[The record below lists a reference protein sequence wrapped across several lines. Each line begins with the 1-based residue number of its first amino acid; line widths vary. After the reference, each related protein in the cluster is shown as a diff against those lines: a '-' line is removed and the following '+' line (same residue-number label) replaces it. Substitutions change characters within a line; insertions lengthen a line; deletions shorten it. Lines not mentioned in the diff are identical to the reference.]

1 MRKHGLL
8 QCTSRKG
15 ECRDNTPM
23 ERFFGSLKSERVP
36 ECGAHNIKGE
46 SEPQSGKETAATEQ
60 SGGEEQVFLFGD
72 MSRQCVH
79 QVRGQAVIP

>member
-1 MRKHGLL
+1 M
-8 QCTSRKG
+8 SRKG

-23 ERFFGSLKSERVP
+23 ERFFGSLISEWVP
-36 ECGAHNIKGE
+36 ECGAHNINVE

-60 SGGEEQVFLFGD
+60 SGGGEQAFLSGD

-79 QVRGQAVIP
+79 QVRGQAVMVEPLP